1 MHREAKGQTAKHM
14 GEKGDLSGI
23 RGKMGMKVTNPIV
36 GKPRQQ
42 PTRVRQIDEVEEP
55 WSITSSGEAQRQQ

>member
-1 MHREAKGQTAKHM
+1 M